1 MTKFANLATKRVF
14 VIIGIFLSALIA
26 EFFFLEGT
34 IGIGR
39 PSDRYSALSSLEI
52 KVQGRELHFIT
63 RNKRFTVV
71 DFLTDHG
78 THREALV
85 LRESFFMDREDGVE
99 GPPNTTVTVE
109 AMSGKNMRWTIHEP
123 GERGDAVTD
132 NLYMVSKFGCCDT
145 PPIYTYFSLADG
157 RKIRTNKYAKLTND
171 ELEALD
177 LSIAK

>member
-26 EFFFLEGT
+26 EFLILEGT

-71 DFLTDHG
+71 DLLKDHG
-78 THREALV
+78 THIETLV

-99 GPPNTTVTVE
+99 GPPVATITVE
-109 AMSGKNMRWTIHEP
+109 AMSGKNVKWTIHEP
-123 GERGDAVTD
+123 GQRGDALTD
-132 NLYMVSKFGCCDT
+132 NLYRVSKFGCCDT
-145 PPIYTYFSLADG
+145 PPIHTYFSLADG
-157 RKIRTNKYAKLTND
+157 RKVRTNNYAELSRG